1 MSKYEEALKVET
13 AMNDLINNNGI
24 SEQVEVIRNFLQ
36 PIIDNEK
43 EKEFKRQRDIKTSWG
58 KFIPH
63 REMSRVTNT
72 LSVASK
78 LYEEAREEISKLD
91 RETQDILH
99 SLELTDLSDDELSV
113 QWKDM
118 QKIRIYRRKAKNFL
132 EVVEPLHNFTKNNP
146 DIVKKINKLRS
157 EIDKV
162 NLSIKERKYYPRV
175 KTDLQHAFEK
185 ADHIYERMEKLKLV

>member
-1 MSKYEEALKVET
+1 MSKYEEALKVES
-13 AMNDLINNNGI
+13 ALNELINNKVMG
-24 SEQVEVIRNFLQ
+24 EQVELIRDFLQ

-58 KFIPH
+58 NFIPH
-63 REMSRVTNT
+63 REISKVTNT
-72 LSVASK
+72 LSIAGR
-78 LYEEAREEISKLD
+78 LYKEAREEISTLD

-99 SLELTDLSDDELSV
+99 SLELTDLNDEDLLV
-113 QWKDM
+113 QLKDL

-132 EVVEPLHNFTKNNP
+132 EAVEPLHNFTKNNP
-146 DIVKKINKLRS
+146 DIIKKINKLRG